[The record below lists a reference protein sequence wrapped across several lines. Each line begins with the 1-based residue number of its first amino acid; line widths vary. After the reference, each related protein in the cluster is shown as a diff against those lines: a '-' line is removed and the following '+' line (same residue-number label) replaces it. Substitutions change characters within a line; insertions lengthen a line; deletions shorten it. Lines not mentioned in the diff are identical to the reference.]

1 MDVYSSKNAF
11 KMTRLHTVLLAII
24 VINGS
29 YSEMFP
35 VPDLNINESLEAK
48 KLASEIENHFNSISR
63 NPNEIGPLKSNYP
76 TNSISDEDQLVNLN
90 LKLNV
95 KVKHGI
101 PEQISLPNR
110 QGDLMVLYFA
120 KNSQTNKV
128 NLDYEVVKEFM
139 KSTLGDPKMTRL
151 PNRGVLFTGWARKK
165 KKQPIVKHTSRKS
178 KLEEPT
184 KTSTSEIKSSE
195 IPPVDTELP
204 EEDKQSAD
212 TTSDSKSFTEI
223 CKTLN
228 GQTTCE
234 RKDARPPVDCFGF
247 VLGGN
252 CGGQNSVFKLRDRRS
267 TTSTPVFQGH
277 AGGFQRYPFKN
288 AFYQLL

>member
-1 MDVYSSKNAF
+1 
-11 KMTRLHTVLLAII
+11 MTRLHIVLLAI
-24 VINGS
+24 VINGCH
-29 YSEMFP
+29 SEMFP
-35 VPDLNINESLEAK
+35 VPDLKIDESVEAK
-48 KLASEIENHFNSISR
+48 KLASEIENHFNSISQ
-63 NPNEIGPLKSNYP
+63 NLNEVGPLKSNYP
-76 TNSISDEDQLVNLN
+76 TNFISDEDQLVNLN

-101 PEQISLPNR
+101 PEQISLPKR
-110 QGDLMVLYFA
+110 QGDLVVLYFA
-120 KNSQTNKV
+120 KNSLTNKV
-128 NLDYEVVKEFM
+128 NLDYEIVKEFM

-165 KKQPIVKHTSRKS
+165 KKLPKVKHTSKKS

-184 KTSTSEIKSSE
+184 KTPTSEIESNE
-195 IPPVDTELP
+195 MPPVNAELP

-212 TTSDSKSFTEI
+212 SISDSKSFTEI

-234 RKDARPPVDCFGF
+234 RKDARPLVDCFGF

-252 CGGQNSVFKLRDRRS
+252 CGGQNSVFKLRDRRL

-277 AGGFQRYPFKN
+277 AGGFQRYPYKNDFYLFFKN
-288 AFYQLL
+288 LTNYCVPP